1 MSGKLDDSPTP
12 SSEPVTGLEDR
23 SGLCDDDGKL
33 AATSTGAQPAPALP
47 IHRVAS
53 IGVLGIVC
61 GTLAVVGYRALVGDH
76 NQDPEE
82 ALAQVLVASTFV
94 VSGLIAATRRPASRV
109 GLLLVFAGVGLL
121 LRRLQYSNDALLF
134 TIGFAFGE
142 ISSAFIAH
150 AVLGYPTGRVRRMS
164 ERWFVAAGYVI
175 GLLLPILALLFFDAD
190 GSCFYNCEGAKHAHS
205 LIGVLPS
212 DDAAAGLRTA
222 FRVLAFGILGGIFIV
237 LAVRKYLAAGSAG
250 RRLLA
255 PLLIAGLAAASR
267 AVSEAI
273 IGVSDHSEFTRE
285 ALFWWQMAVL
295 AAIPISLL
303 IGLLRSRLARAAVA
317 DMLPLLEKTPPADL
331 GRTLGTAL
339 GDPALQVAFWYPQ
352 EETWVD
358 AEGAS
363 VVLPAEGSGRS
374 VTHVEHGRPVAALI
388 HDPMLVHEP
397 HLVQDVAAAAG
408 LTLENARLQAE
419 LQAQLVAL
427 RESRARVVAAADIE
441 RRRIERN
448 LHDGAQ
454 QRLLAVALELTKAE
468 RRLPELQPEELRAV
482 LDGAVSEVR
491 EAVADLRHLAHGLH
505 PTILAEQGL
514 RPALSRLGDRMP
526 IPTQTVV
533 ELRGRLP
540 AGVEATVYYVVSEA
554 LANVEKHAGASE
566 VTVRVVQHDHSVVAE
581 VSDDGVGGVDPL
593 GSGLRGL
600 RDRVEANGGHLE
612 ISSRRGRGTR
622 LVAEVPCAS

>member
-1 MSGKLDDSPTP
+1 MSG
-12 SSEPVTGLEDR
+12 LE
-23 SGLCDDDGKL
+23 GCPALCDDSLKL
-33 AATSTGAQPAPALP
+33 AVTPTGAQPAPALSYP
-47 IHRVAS
+47 RTAS
-53 IGVLGIVC
+53 VGVLGIVC

-82 ALAQVLVASTFV
+82 AAAQVLVASTFV

-109 GLLLVFAGVGLL
+109 GLLLIAAGVGLL

-150 AVLGYPTGRVRRMS
+150 AVLGYPTGRVRARS
-164 ERWFVAAGYVI
+164 ERWFVAAVYAI
-175 GLLLPILALLFFDAD
+175 GLLLPVLVLLFFDAN
-190 GSCFYNCEGAKHAHS
+190 GSCFYNCDGQAHAHS

-212 DDAAAGLRTA
+212 DDAATGLRTA
-222 FRVLAFGILGGIFIV
+222 FRVLAFGVLGGIFIV
-237 LAVRKYLAAGSAG
+237 LAVRKFLSAGSAG
-250 RRLLA
+250 RRLFA

-267 AVSEAI
+267 AVSEAV
-273 IGVSDHSEFTRE
+273 IGVSDHSELTRE

-303 IGLLRSRLARAAVA
+303 VGLLRSRLARAAVA
-317 DMLPLLEKTPPADL
+317 DMLPLLENTPSTEL
-331 GRTLGTAL
+331 SRTLGNAL
-339 GDPALQVAFWYPQ
+339 GDPTLQVAFWYP
-352 EETWVD
+352 EEGIWVD
-358 AEGAS
+358 AEGNA
-363 VVLPAEGSGRS
+363 VVLPPESSGRS
-374 VTHVEHGRPVAALI
+374 VTRVEHGGPVAALI
-388 HDPMLVHEP
+388 HDPALVHEP
-397 HLVQDVAAAAG
+397 HLVEDVAAAAG
-408 LTLENARLQAE
+408 LTLQNARLQAE
-419 LQAQLVAL
+419 LQAQLLAL

-468 RRLPELQPEELRAV
+468 RRVAEMGHEELRAI
-482 LDGAVSEVR
+482 LNGAVSELR

-526 IPTQTVV
+526 IPTRTIV
-533 ELRGRLP
+533 ELHGRLP
-540 AGVEATVYYVVSEA
+540 ASVEATVYYVVSEA
-554 LANVEKHAGASE
+554 LANVEKHAHASE
-566 VTVRVVQHDHSVVAE
+566 VTVRVLQSDGTVVTE
-581 VSDDGVGGVDPL
+581 VTDDGAGGVDPL

-600 RDRVEANGGHLE
+600 RDRVEANGGHLA
-612 ISSRRGRGTR
+612 ISSREKQGTR
-622 LVAEVPCAS
+622 LVARVPCAS